1 MCMHVYI
8 YAYAYV
14 QRNGGVGVS
23 RSVVSD
29 SLGPHG
35 PHQAPLC
42 MGFSG
47 KNAGVKKKKKRMLE
61 WVAIRMLNVFFSI
74 LEPVFCPPC

>member
-1 MCMHVYI
+1 MYVFTHMCARLCICIWCLCMSLCMHVYI
-8 YAYAYV
+8 YAYAYI

-23 RSVVSD
+23 HSVVSD
-29 SLGPHG
+29 SLEPHG

-47 KNAGVKKKKKRMLE
+47 KNAGVGCHLH
-61 WVAIRMLNVFFSI
+61 A
-74 LEPVFCPPC
+74 